1 MDALSPNPLHEV
13 HRQAEADFQPYGDI
27 DIVSTYGQPQ
37 AEYAALARTC
47 GLFDQPHRAILSLT
61 GTDRLD
67 FLNRILTN
75 QTWDKQ
81 TKSGLAAGEGCYAF
95 LLTANGRIVTDLNVL
110 ERGDSTLLEMEFR
123 QLATVQS
130 FLQKYIFTEK
140 VRLESKI
147 GQWHQIALHGP
158 GAAKVIGDWSDN
170 ATDLTSL
177 PQLGSLATTV
187 RGIAVTCW
195 RDDVTG
201 APGYHMIIPA
211 DSARVVWME
220 LISRFGP
227 TLATGSDEQP
237 RRPALRPVG
246 WAVFNARRIEAGRP
260 LFGIDFDETVL
271 PAETGLLDRAVSF
284 AKGCYLGQEIVARM
298 HARGQLARKI
308 AGFRMSDDALPVA
321 GTGVLD
327 ADKNPIGTVTSS
339 TISPVL
345 SNASIGLAMLKRPS
359 FEIGSKIAIPAEG
372 AIRQATVVHIPFL
385 ENTPP

>member
-1 MDALSPNPLHEV
+1 
-13 HRQAEADFQPYGDI
+13 
-27 DIVSTYGQPQ
+27 
-37 AEYAALARTC
+37 
-47 GLFDQPHRAILSLT
+47 
-61 GTDRLD
+61 
-67 FLNRILTN
+67 
-75 QTWDKQ
+75 
-81 TKSGLAAGEGCYAF
+81 
-95 LLTANGRIVTDLNVL
+95 
-110 ERGDSTLLEMEFR
+110 
-123 QLATVQS
+123 
-130 FLQKYIFTEK
+130 
-140 VRLESKI
+140 
-147 GQWHQIALHGP
+147 
-158 GAAKVIGDWSDN
+158 
-170 ATDLTSL
+170 
-177 PQLGSLATTV
+177 
-187 RGIAVTCW
+187 
-195 RDDVTG
+195 
-201 APGYHMIIPA
+201 
-211 DSARVVWME
+211 
-220 LISRFGP
+220 
-227 TLATGSDEQP
+227 
-237 RRPALRPVG
+237 
-246 WAVFNARRIEAGRP
+246 VFNARRIEAGRP